1 MIEGADGV
9 SPEPNTHTIE
19 IVEQGLLVEPEALY
33 WIFNRRRLISVNKG
47 HLVLLIVL

>member
-19 IVEQGLLVEPEALY
+19 IVEQGLLVEPGSFVLDIQQAAPY
-33 WIFNRRRLISVNKG
+33 FRKQG

>member
-19 IVEQGLLVEPEALY
+19 IVEQGLLVEPGSFVL
-33 WIFNRRRLISVNKG
+33 IFSRRRLISVNKG
-47 HLVLLIVL
+47 HLVLLIAL

>member
-19 IVEQGLLVEPEALY
+19 IVEQGLLVEPGSFVLDIQQAAPC
-33 WIFNRRRLISVNKG
+33 SVNKG